1 MSWEKPMHNIFLF
14 ARREYLETVRKKSFI
29 VMTILLPA
37 MMFGFTVLPS
47 MVASK
52 RSNEMERIVIAT
64 SDQQFGNDVRD
75 KFMKPSSNDQASAK
89 RAPDVSTRSFE
100 VQVDTNVSLEEE
112 VALTARVSA
121 HEIDG
126 YLWAPASALAERKI
140 SYRSRASSD
149 FDTQGALAGAV
160 REALLRQSFRK
171 HGVPADEISG
181 VLKPINVDSKK
192 IENGKITDSSGIA
205 LFFTALLL
213 MILLYVTIL
222 MYSMS
227 VMRSVLEEKNS
238 RIFEV
243 LLSTATAKELMAGK
257 ILGAAGVGLTQIGIW
272 TLVTAPLAAQSI
284 SMFGES
290 IHLGLSV
297 MNMLFF
303 GAFFVLGF
311 LLYSALG
318 AALGSAV
325 NSEQEAQQFQFVIMM
340 PLIISAIF
348 LTPVIQQP
356 HSTLAVVLSLIPFC
370 TPLIMFTR
378 VLVETP
384 PAWQIGLSLV
394 LLVGTIY
401 AMLSI
406 CSRIYR
412 IGILMYGKRPTLP
425 EILKWMKY
433 A

>member
-1 MSWEKPMHNIFLF
+1 MHNIFLF
-14 ARREYLETVRKKSFI
+14 ARREYLETVRKKSFV

-37 MMFGFTVLPS
+37 MMFGFTILPS

-52 RSNEMERIVIAT
+52 RSSETQRIVIAT

-75 KFMKPSSNDQASAK
+75 KFLKPSEQSDIPARRRDA
-89 RAPDVSTRSFE
+89 STRSFE
-100 VQVDTNVSLEEE
+100 VQVDTNVSPDEEA
-112 VALTARVSA
+112 ALTSKVNS

-126 YLWAPASALAERKI
+126 YLWAPASALADRKI

-149 FDTQGALAGAV
+149 FATIGSLDGAL

-171 HGVPADEISG
+171 HGVSAEEVTDA
-181 VLKPINVDSKK
+181 LKPIDIDTKK
-192 IENGKITDSSGIA
+192 IENGRVTDAGGVA

-243 LLSTATAKELMAGK
+243 LLSAATPKQLMAGK
-257 ILGAAGVGLTQIGIW
+257 ILGAAAVGITQIGIW
-272 TLVTAPLAAQSI
+272 TLASSLLAAGTI
-284 SMFGES
+284 SMFGENIRLQLS
-290 IHLGLSV
+290 IG
-297 MNMLFF
+297 NMVFF

-325 NSEQEAQQFQFVIMM
+325 NSEQEAQQMQFFIML

-356 HSTLAVVLSLIPFC
+356 HSALATVLSLIPFC

-378 VLVETP
+378 IVVETP

-412 IGILMYGKRPTLP
+412 VGILMYGKRPTLP
-425 EILKWMKY
+425 EIVKWMKY

>member
-1 MSWEKPMHNIFLF
+1 MKAPAAEEAIR
-14 ARREYLETVRKKSFI
+14 ARR
-29 VMTILLPA
+29 
-37 MMFGFTVLPS
+37 
-47 MVASK
+47 
-52 RSNEMERIVIAT
+52 
-64 SDQQFGNDVRD
+64 RD
-75 KFMKPSSNDQASAK
+75 A
-89 RAPDVSTRSFE
+89 STRSFE
-100 VQVDTNVSLEEE
+100 VQVDTNVGPKEQA
-112 VALTARVSA
+112 ALTEKVSS
-121 HEIDG
+121 HQIDG
-126 YLWAPASALAERKI
+126 YLWAPADALAERKI
-140 SYRSRASSD
+140 SYRSRTSSD
-149 FDTQGALAGAV
+149 FDTLGSLSGAV

-171 HGVPADEISG
+171 YGVPAEE
-181 VLKPINVDSKK
+181 VTNALKPVDIDTKK
-192 IENGKITDSSGIA
+192 IENGKVTDSGGLA

-243 LLSTATAKELMAGK
+243 LLSTATSKQLMAGK
-257 ILGAAGVGLTQIGIW
+257 ILGAAAVGLTQIAIW
-272 TLVTAPLAAQSI
+272 TLLTAPLAAQSI
-284 SMFGES
+284 MMYGES
-290 IHLGLSV
+290 VRLKLSL
-297 MNMLFF
+297 MNMIFF
-303 GAFFVLGF
+303 GVFFVLGF

-340 PLIISAIF
+340 PLIVSAIF

-356 HSTLAVVLSLIPFC
+356 HSTLATVLSLLPFC

-378 VLVETP
+378 ILVETP
-384 PAWQIGLSLV
+384 PAWQIGLSLA

-412 IGILMYGKRPTLP
+412 VGILMYGKRPTLP
-425 EILKWMKY
+425 EMVKWMKY

>member
-1 MSWEKPMHNIFLF
+1 MHNILLF

-47 MVASK
+47 MIASK
-52 RSNEMERIVIAT
+52 KSSESQKIVIAT

-75 KFMKPSSNDQASAK
+75 KFMTPAK
-89 RAPDVSTRSFE
+89 ETSVSGKRRNPDSSTRTFDVE
-100 VQVDTNVSLEEE
+100 VDTNVSSVEEA
-112 VALTARVSA
+112 ALTSKVSS

-126 YLWAPASALAERKI
+126 YLWAPADALAERKI
-140 SYRSRASSD
+140 SYRSRSSSD
-149 FDTQGALAGAV
+149 FDTLGSLSGAV
-160 REALLRQSFRK
+160 REALLRQSFRN
-171 HGVPADEISG
+171 HGVSAEEVTN
-181 VLKPINVDSKK
+181 VLKPVNIDTKK
-192 IENGKITDSSGIA
+192 VENGKVTDAGGLA

-243 LLSTATAKELMAGK
+243 LLSAATAKELMAGK
-257 ILGAAGVGLTQIGIW
+257 ILGAAAVGLTQIGIW
-272 TLVTAPLAAQSI
+272 TAVTSPLAAQSI
-284 SMFGES
+284 MMYGENV
-290 IHLGLSV
+290 HLGLTLK
-297 MNMLFF
+297 NMIFF
-303 GAFFVLGF
+303 GVFFILGF

-348 LTPVIQQP
+348 LTPVLQQP

-378 VLVETP
+378 ILVETP
-384 PAWQIGLSLV
+384 PAWQIGLSV
-394 LLVGTIY
+394 ALLVATIY
-401 AMLSI
+401 VMLSI

-412 IGILMYGKRPTLP
+412 VGILMYGKRPTLP
-425 EILKWMKY
+425 EIVKWMKY

>member
-1 MSWEKPMHNIFLF
+1 MHNIFLF
-14 ARREYLETVRKKSFI
+14 ARREYLETVRKKSFV

-37 MMFGFTVLPS
+37 MMFGFTILPS

-52 RSNEMERIVIAT
+52 RSNETQRIVIAT

-75 KFMKPSSNDQASAK
+75 KFLKPSEDKEIPSK
-89 RAPDVSTRSFE
+89 RRDVSTRSFE
-100 VQVDTNVSLEEE
+100 VQVDTNVSPGEEA
-112 VALTARVSA
+112 ALTSKVDS

-149 FDTQGALAGAV
+149 FATIGSLDGAL

-171 HGVPADEISG
+171 HGVTTEEVTDA
-181 VLKPINVDSKK
+181 LKPIDIDTKK
-192 IENGKITDSSGIA
+192 IENGKVTDSGGVA

-243 LLSTATAKELMAGK
+243 LLSAATPKELMAGK
-257 ILGAAGVGLTQIGIW
+257 ILGAAAVGITQIGIW
-272 TLVTAPLAAQSI
+272 TLASSLLAAGTI
-284 SMFGES
+284 SMFGENIRLQLS
-290 IHLGLSV
+290 IG
-297 MNMLFF
+297 NMVFF

-325 NSEQEAQQFQFVIMM
+325 NSEQEAQQMQFFIML

-356 HSTLAVVLSLIPFC
+356 HSALATVLSLIPFC

-378 VLVETP
+378 IVVETP

-412 IGILMYGKRPTLP
+412 VGILMYGKRPTLP
-425 EILKWMKY
+425 EIVKWMKY